1 MKKFIFLLGCFIVIS
16 APFIGK
22 HQMDTADAGRSY
34 TTDRSLER
42 SKSGIIDNSDSLYV
56 QDIAGKNMTKIKL
69 RTRYLESLKALDVDD
84 DRADELIVL
93 TNQDGHPQNGQ
104 LNIYKAKGKM
114 FRRFWRSKKID
125 GYPYGMKIKD
135 VDLDGMKDILV
146 AWNGL
151 QYYRNLGDRFT
162 PEGQLLAGTPAGDL
176 FSADDLDDDVLFDLA
191 LGGPG
196 VDSGYTKVFQQA
208 VNTHQHTTYGAVP
221 RFVFKRELRGTKGSN
236 MVTSLNL
243 NNDGKLDLLVGE
255 LYSGDVNVF
264 KNKGNFRFKK
274 QFSRQFN
281 TRIFSIE
288 SADFDGD
295 GLDDFI
301 VAEAWEEI
309 HFFKNYR
316 GRRFKR
322 TFKGTNIGSCF
333 ETLAYDL
340 NQDSLVDL
348 VAAAFD
354 GKVYLYENRDD
365 FKFQEKTCTVRA
377 TENFGLTLGDFNGD
391 GLIDIAFGMDPVI
404 VVWDAM
410 NSFK

>member
-1 MKKFIFLLGCFIVIS
+1 MKKFIFLLGYFVLLS

-22 HQMDTADAGRSY
+22 HQTDTTDVGRSY
-34 TTDRSLER
+34 TTSRSLEQIR
-42 SKSGIIDNSDSLYV
+42 SARGNSSGSLDT
-56 QDIAGKNMTKIKL
+56 QDYTGKKVTKIKL
-69 RTRYLESLKALDVDD
+69 RTRYLESLKALDVDG

-93 TNQDGHPQNGQ
+93 TNQDGFTQNGQ
-104 LNIYKAKGKM
+104 LSIYQAQGK
-114 FRRFWRSKKID
+114 RFKRLWRSKKID

-135 VDLDGMKDILV
+135 VDLDGMEDILV

-162 PEGQLLAGTPAGDL
+162 HEGKLLAETPAGDL
-176 FSADDLDDDVLFDLA
+176 FFADDLDDDILFDIT

-196 VDSGYTKVFQQA
+196 VDSGYTKVFQQSA
-208 VNTHQHTTYGAVP
+208 NTTHYNNYGAAP

-243 NNDGKLDLLVGE
+243 NNDGKLDLIVGE
-255 LYSGDVNVF
+255 LYSGDVDVF
-264 KNKGNFRFKK
+264 KNKGNFKFKK

-301 VAEAWEEI
+301 VAEAWAEI

-316 GRRFKR
+316 GKRFK
-322 TFKGTNIGSCF
+322 TIFKGTNIGSCF
-333 ETLAYDL
+333 DTLAYDL

-354 GKVYLYENRDD
+354 GKVYLYENAGD
-365 FKFQEKTCTVRA
+365 FEFKEKICTVA
-377 TENFGLTLGDFNGD
+377 ASENYGLAIGDFNGD
-391 GLIDIAFGMDPVI
+391 GLIDIAFGTDPVI

-410 NSFK
+410 SSFE